1 MIKIS
6 EIAFSCYAVTDFA
19 RARAFY
25 EGVLG
30 LKSTMLVG
38 EPGGMQWAEYEIGS
52 GALSIGSAPGMF
64 KPSPDGCSVALE
76 VEDFDAAIATLKQH
90 NVKFRIEPMDT
101 PVCRMAMVFDP
112 DGNTLCIHKR
122 KGGS

>member
-1 MIKIS
+1 MKIT

-19 RARAFY
+19 RARGFY

-30 LKSTMLVG
+30 LKPTMQVG
-38 EPGGMQWAEYEIGS
+38 EPGGMQWAEYDIGS
-52 GALSIGSAPGMF
+52 GTLSIGSAPGMF
-64 KPSPDGCSVALE
+64 KPSADGCSVALE
-76 VEDFDAAIATLKQH
+76 VEDFEGAIATLKQH
-90 NVKFRIEPMDT
+90 NIKFRMEPFET

-122 KGGS
+122 KTT